1 MRILKISVIILLL
14 SSTGCREVLGHDSLS
29 CCDKVKHTLS
39 VIVIYK
45 LLPIPSWTTPYSNS
59 EGCYGC
65 TNGIGWYPNSLRFM
79 NGDLKI
85 GFFFLEHR
93 TWEIIPKFIQM
104 YLYVTK
110 DILPVA
116 YVVMAALFPLSF
128 SVVSI
133 KYKFWRINMFS
144 LFEVFSILFN
154 ICLYTD
160 SPGNYHGI
168 LYSPFFSIDDTFLDN
183 FDTGKLKSLFII
195 FFFPR
200 ISIDMSCFYKNNK
213 TSKH

>member
-1 MRILKISVIILLL
+1 
-14 SSTGCREVLGHDSLS
+14 
-29 CCDKVKHTLS
+29 
-39 VIVIYK
+39 
-45 LLPIPSWTTPYSNS
+45 
-59 EGCYGC
+59 
-65 TNGIGWYPNSLRFM
+65 M

-110 DILPVA
+110 NIFPVA

-144 LFEVFSILFN
+144 LFEVFSILWSIFV
-154 ICLYTD
+154 YTD
-160 SPGNYHGI
+160 NPKDYHGL
-168 LYSPFFSIDDTFLDN
+168 LYSPFFSIDGKFLDN